1 MIVVELLY
9 TLIPTI
15 VIELGVLL
23 LLKEKRK
30 KVLLSSVVINI
41 LTNVPLNIFLRLI
54 DGYGWI
60 EIIIGEIIVLI
71 VETLWYWWFVKN
83 FKKAFIYSFLCNAMS
98 FLIGVLFQLI
108 VIYLK
113 Y

>member
-1 MIVVELLY
+1 MLFLKLLY

-30 KVLLSSVVINI
+30 KVLLSSIVINI
-41 LTNVPLNIFLRLI
+41 LTNIPLNLFLRCVSN
-54 DGYGWI
+54 GWT
-60 EIIIGEIIVLI
+60 EIIIGELIVLVI
-71 VETLWYWWFVKN
+71 ETLWYLWFVKN
-83 FKKAFIYSFLCNAMS
+83 LKHAFIYSFLCNAMS

-108 VIYLK
+108 VIYINH
-113 Y
+113 